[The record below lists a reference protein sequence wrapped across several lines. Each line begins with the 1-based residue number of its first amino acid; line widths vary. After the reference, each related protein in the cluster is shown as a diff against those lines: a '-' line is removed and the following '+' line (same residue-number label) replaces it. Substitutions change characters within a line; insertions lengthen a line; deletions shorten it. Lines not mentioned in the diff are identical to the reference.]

1 MLDVMQIFGRAGR
14 PQFDTSGEGIII
26 TSNAHLPRYL
36 ALLNQLLP
44 IESNFVS
51 RLADNLNAE
60 VYHIISCF
68 VSFSSLVLFLFY
80 FIILC
85 YLIIFY
91 LFHLLIFFI
100 KLLGGCAYS
109 NKCRRSC
116 PMAQLHL
123 SVCSND
129 EESVRLWHHIR
140 TADDGF
146 QSSWLPSQI
155 DHRRGQDSR

>member
-60 VYHIISCF
+60 VHNII
-68 VSFSSLVLFLFY
+68 FSYSLFCFY
-80 FIILC
+80 FFF
-85 YLIIFY
+85 IFFLSFFNFMSSRKVFY
-91 LFHLLIFFI
+91 FFHLLNSFFF
-100 KLLGGCAYS
+100 
-109 NKCRRSC
+109 
-116 PMAQLHL
+116 
-123 SVCSND
+123 
-129 EESVRLWHHIR
+129 HIR
-140 TADDGF
+140 W
-146 QSSWLPSQI
+146 QRVQ
-155 DHRRGQDSR
+155 